1 MNAHTGPL
9 ASMRS
14 ALPFGSGGTH
24 PDDAPVNTSAGA
36 DAGSV
41 LPRHED
47 KPLLELRGIAKQ
59 FPGVRALDGVSFAV
73 HAGEVHML
81 LGENGAGKSTLMK
94 VMSGVYRA
102 DEGEFLHLGQ
112 PVQIQSPKDAQALGV
127 AVIYQ
132 EFSLVPHLDIAQ
144 NIFIGREYPGRL
156 PGTIDNARAH
166 VEAKKVLD
174 LLGFDCD
181 THTPVDRLGVAQQ
194 QMVEIAKALSQ
205 RARILVM
212 DEPTAPLSERETEN
226 LFRVIRMLKQD
237 GVAIV
242 YISHR
247 MSEVFALG
255 ERITVLRDGRM
266 VGATRPTDTT
276 PAELVRMMVGRDVDL
291 TYARRFCETPG
302 VPALVMRGVHS
313 PNGIHDVNLE
323 VRAGEIVGLAGLV
336 GSGRSEVA
344 RAAFGIDP
352 VSAGDVEV
360 YGQRRRGE
368 PHHSVKLGMA
378 LIPESRKHEGLAVT
392 RSVGDNL
399 MLSGLGKLF
408 PGGWFRPREARQLAR
423 DMITELRIA
432 TPTVGRRTAFLS
444 GGNQQKI
451 VIGKW
456 LATGARLFIFDE
468 PTRGID
474 VGAKAEIF
482 ALIGKLVEE
491 GAAVLLISS
500 ELPEIVHVCDRAYV
514 MREGTVA
521 GHLNRDQLSEEN
533 LLALGMHDA

>member
-1 MNAHTGPL
+1 MNAHPNVPNL
-9 ASMRS
+9 VALRS
-14 ALPFGSGGTH
+14 ALPFERSAAQ
-24 PDDAPVNTSAGA
+24 PNDPSVDNAAGA
-36 DAGSV
+36 ALDTSSAR
-41 LPRHED
+41 P
-47 KPLLELRGIAKQ
+47 PLLELRGIAKQ
-59 FPGVRALDGVSFAV
+59 FPGVRALDGVTFEV
-73 HAGEVHML
+73 RAGEVHML

-94 VMSGVYRA
+94 VMSGVYKA
-102 DEGEFLHLGQ
+102 DEGAFFHQGQ
-112 PVQIQSPKDAQALGV
+112 QVRIDSPKDAQALGI

-132 EFSLVPHLDIAQ
+132 EFSLVPYLDIAQ
-144 NIFIGREYPGRL
+144 NIFIGREFAGRF
-156 PGTIDNARAH
+156 PGTVDNARAH
-166 VEAKKVLD
+166 EEAKKVLG
-174 LLGFDCD
+174 LLGFEQD
-181 THTPVDRLGVAQQ
+181 THTPVHKLGVAQQ

-205 RARILVM
+205 NARILVM

-226 LFRVIRMLKQD
+226 LFRVIRMLQAE

-255 ERITVLRDGRM
+255 DRITVLRDGRM
-266 VGATRPTDTT
+266 VGATRPADAT
-276 PAELVRMMVGRDVDL
+276 PADLVRMMVGRDVDL
-291 TYARRFCETPG
+291 TYPRRFCETPG
-302 VPALVMRGVHS
+302 APGLVLRNVSS
-313 PNGIHDVNLE
+313 PNGIHDVNIE

-352 VSAGDVEV
+352 VSSGEVEV
-360 YGQRRRGE
+360 FGKRRRGE
-368 PHHSVKLGMA
+368 PTQSVKLGMA
-378 LIPESRKHEGLAVT
+378 LIPESRKQEGLAVT

-399 MLSGLGKLF
+399 MLSGLANMF
-408 PGGWFRPREARQLAR
+408 PGGWFRPGVARNFGRKMVA
-423 DMITELRIA
+423 DLRIA
-432 TPTVGRRTAFLS
+432 TPTLGRRTAFLS

-474 VGAKAEIF
+474 VGAKSEIF
-482 ALIGKLVEE
+482 ALIAKLVED

-514 MREGTVA
+514 MREGRIA
-521 GHLNRDQLSEEN
+521 GHLTREQLSEEN
-533 LLALGMHDA
+533 LLSLGMHDA